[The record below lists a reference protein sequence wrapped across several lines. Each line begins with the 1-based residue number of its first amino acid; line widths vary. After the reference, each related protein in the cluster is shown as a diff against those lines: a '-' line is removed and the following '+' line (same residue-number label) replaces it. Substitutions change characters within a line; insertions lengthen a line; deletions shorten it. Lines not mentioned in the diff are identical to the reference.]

1 MGTEMKK
8 TKPFLVGE
16 DVYLRPLER
25 ADLKGNYRNWINN
38 SKVTA
43 FTSAG
48 TFPIT
53 DDEME
58 WYYESNL
65 KGAAVLFAV
74 VETSTGKHVGNARI
88 YEIDWIARKASR
100 GIMLSSQVWGKG
112 YGLQVIN
119 LLSDY
124 AFNTLGLNKLKS
136 CTVTENEGIKKV
148 NERAGYKQE
157 GIVRQEF
164 YRGGRFYDMYVWG
177 LTKGDYDELR
187 NS

>member
-1 MGTEMKK
+1 MAVKM
-8 TKPFLVGE
+8 TKPFLVGA
-16 DVYLRPLER
+16 DIYLRPLER
-25 ADLKGNYRNWINN
+25 DDLTGEYRNWIND
-38 SKVTA
+38 SEVTA

-48 TFPIT
+48 AFPIT
-53 DDEME
+53 DDEMV

-65 KGAAVLFAV
+65 KGAAVLFAI
-74 VETSTGKHVGNARI
+74 VEASTGRHVGNARI

-100 GIMLSSQVWGKG
+100 GIMLNKPAWGKG

-124 AFNTLGLNKLKS
+124 VFNTLGLNKLKS
-136 CTVTENEGIKKV
+136 STVVGNEGIKKV

-157 GIVRQEF
+157 GLTKQEF

-177 LTKGDYDELR
+177 LTRDDYDKLR